1 MSGEKSTASLPM
13 NDRRQQIQ
21 DDDYAFPYH
30 YVPQF
35 REGYTHTYSWP
46 WGLYYVSA
54 MEFVL
59 KKVADLG
66 PRSVA
71 DVGTGDGRL
80 VRELALSLPGVRVTG
95 IDYSARAIQLAK
107 ALNPDLDFRCSDIIT
122 EGVGQLF
129 DVVTL
134 IEVFEHI
141 PPDLNEPFV
150 AALRKL
156 VSDDGML
163 LVTVPH
169 RNVRVSKKHFQ
180 HFSAESLEAHFRTHF
195 DREEVAFLDK
205 RSRVVAWLRWLL
217 ENPYFILKH
226 WGIRNRLYLFYKR
239 RFLVTDE
246 GSCGRVFMRF
256 RPRARGSS

>member
-1 MSGEKSTASLPM
+1 MNGKEAPGSTPAD
-13 NDRRQQIQ
+13 DRRQQIQ

-59 KKVADLG
+59 HKAADLR

-95 IDYSARAIQLAK
+95 LDYSARAIQLAQ
-107 ALNPDLDFRCSDIIT
+107 ALNPGLDFRCVDIIGNPPD
-122 EGVGQLF
+122 ERF

-134 IEVFEHI
+134 VEVFEHI
-141 PPDLNEPFV
+141 PPHLTQAFV
-150 AALRKL
+150 EALRSL
-156 VSDDGML
+156 VGDDGTL

-169 RNVRVSKKHFQ
+169 RNIPVSKKHFQ
-180 HFSAESLEAHFRTHF
+180 HFSAESLEAHFSTHF
-195 DREEVAFLDK
+195 DREEVVFLDR
-205 RSRVVAWLRWLL
+205 RSRVVNGLRWLL

-226 WGIRNRLYLFYKR
+226 WGIRNRLYRFYKR

-246 GSCGRVFMRF
+246 EQCGRVYMRF
-256 RPRARGSS
+256 RPRGAA

>member
-1 MSGEKSTASLPM
+1 MSGDGPTESAAM

-35 REGYTHTYSWP
+35 RDGYTHTYSWP

-54 MEFVL
+54 LEFVL
-59 KKVADLG
+59 QKVADHR

-80 VRELALSLPGVRVTG
+80 VRELALALPHARVTG

-107 ALNPDLDFRCSDIIT
+107 ALNPGLDFRCADILS
-122 EGVGQLF
+122 EDLGERF
-129 DVVTL
+129 DVITL

-141 PPDLNEPFV
+141 PPHLTGAFV
-150 AALRKL
+150 GALRRL
-156 VSDDGML
+156 VSADGTL

-180 HFSAESLEAHFRTHF
+180 HFSSESLEGHFKAYF
-195 DREEVAFLDK
+195 EVEEVGFLDK
-205 RSRVVAWLRWLL
+205 RCRAVDWLRWLL

-226 WGIRNRLYLFYKR
+226 WGIRNRLYRYYTR
-239 RFLVTDE
+239 RYLVTDE
-246 GSCGRVFMRF
+246 RSCGRLFMRL
-256 RPRARGSS
+256 RPRSAV